1 MNTQQAPAPT
11 ALGREPQSR
20 ENTRLRGH
28 WLVLARIA
36 LLAITVLALVVYIAG
51 TPANV
56 AWFNSLHTDCLDICM
71 TAATVQSLHAL
82 GIPITIF
89 AVYWTSVNLLFAL
102 TYFGVAALIFWHK
115 PDDWMALLA
124 SFSLVTLGAAFP
136 SVPAALAD
144 VHPAW
149 CLSYPLD

>member
-56 AWFNSLHTDCLDICM
+56 AWLNSLHTDCLDICM

-102 TYFGVAALIFWHK
+102 PSFGVAA
-115 PDDWMALLA
+115 
-124 SFSLVTLGAAFP
+124 SFSCHKLVAWLGFLLSSPLLTLGLVFP
-136 SVPAALAD
+136 AL
-144 VHPAW
+144 
-149 CLSYPLD
+149 PLAL